1 VSEPT
6 DDELPAQRRPGD
18 RDRTAADATTITL
31 LGNDRRE
38 MGTMHG

>member
-6 DDELPAQRRPGD
+6 DDELPAQRRAG
-18 RDRTAADATTITL
+18 DRTAADATTITL